1 MKPVPIIVLLCSFS
15 NDKLR
20 KHLHFSMFYWGN
32 IIRRLLRMP
41 FDTDFAVWDT
51 YAIAE
56 LEKLN
61 EFEIH
66 VVAPHSGVARL
77 QEFKENGIY
86 YHIFWSEWDIIIE
99 KIKRRFNLRT
109 EKAFPRNRKTI
120 SRLIRKIQPDIV
132 HVIGIE
138 NKFHSMAVLDI
149 PTSIPV
155 IAQLQTLISDKRFKD
170 NCRST
175 EKAYQYDSQIEQIIL
190 NRADFIGTDVKCF
203 RKIIVDN
210 IKPNAIFL
218 DMALPL
224 TEKIRKEETNKLY
237 DFVYFAADIS
247 KAADW
252 AIEAFALTNKKHPEV
267 KLNIV
272 GGYSKDYKNEIDKR
286 IAELNLASNISFEGK
301 LPTHEDVIAQIR
313 KSRFAILPLKIDL
326 ISGTVREAM
335 ANGIPVVTTE
345 TPATPKLNERFQS
358 VLIAPN
364 GDFQAMSELMCELIE
379 NPSFAAKISE
389 NGLNISAARKSNEEI
404 IAGWVRSYFEILD
417 Q

>member
-1 MKPVPIIVLLCSFS
+1 
-15 NDKLR
+15 
-20 KHLHFSMFYWGN
+20 
-32 IIRRLLRMP
+32 
-41 FDTDFAVWDT
+41 
-51 YAIAE
+51 
-56 LEKLN
+56 
-61 EFEIH
+61 
-66 VVAPHSGVARL
+66 
-77 QEFKENGIY
+77 
-86 YHIFWSEWDIIIE
+86 
-99 KIKRRFNLRT
+99 
-109 EKAFPRNRKTI
+109 
-120 SRLIRKIQPDIV
+120 
-132 HVIGIE
+132 
-138 NKFHSMAVLDI
+138 
-149 PTSIPV
+149 
-155 IAQLQTLISDKRFKD
+155 
-170 NCRST
+170 
-175 EKAYQYDSQIEQIIL
+175 
-190 NRADFIGTDVKCF
+190 
-203 RKIIVDN
+203 
-210 IKPNAIFL
+210 
-218 DMALPL
+218 MALPL